1 MFLEIIFF
9 QSIRIN
15 FPNRNRYFESA
26 EDDSQNKKS
35 KNCEYQPA
43 SDSSEE
49 SDDEE
54 DPLDSFMSSI
64 EVSLNNF
71 NQRLKKP
78 K

>member
-1 MFLEIIFF
+1 VIFVFIFF
-9 QSIRIN
+9 LRIN
-15 FPNRNRYFESA
+15 FPHRNRYFESA
-26 EDDSQNKKS
+26 EDDSKNKKS

-64 EVSLNNF
+64 EVS
-71 NQRLKKP
+71 
-78 K
+78 